1 MPSATVE
8 RRSDRRR
15 TGFTLIEMM
24 IVVAVA
30 ALLMALALPAYND
43 SVRKGRRSE
52 AFAAVASVQQAQE
65 RWRSNQA
72 NYTTTLADLGLTSP
86 TGSGYYDIAITAP
99 TAAGFTLATGYTV
112 TAIGRAGTSQEKD
125 KDCRKMS
132 ARMLGG
138 NLTYAGCG
146 SCATFTYGATHAC
159 WTR

>member
-1 MPSATVE
+1 MPSVIVA
-8 RRSDRRR
+8 RRPDRRR
-15 TGFTLIEMM
+15 AGFTLIEMM

-52 AFAAVASVQQAQE
+52 AFAAVTAVQQAQE
-65 RWRSNQA
+65 RWRSNHA
-72 NYTTTLADLGLTSP
+72 NYATTLADLGMSSP
-86 TGSGYYDIAITAP
+86 TSSGYYEVSIAAP
-99 TAAGFTLATGYTV
+99 TEAGFALATGYTV
-112 TAIGRAGTSQEKD
+112 TAVGRAGTSQEKD
-125 KDCRKMS
+125 KDCRKLS

-146 SCATFTYGATHAC
+146 GCTTFTYAANHPC